1 MRKWRL
7 RARASLFRAA
17 WIFAAVFYSYTC
29 RSRTTD
35 RKRHAQ
41 RRIASYFMRGTWGQA
56 LYTNTLAGWLVMLPS
71 YQATPAKKGKNGTEE
86 ERAAKTGKGGAEKS
100 DRLISLTTRPRKGQY
115 TVGDE
120 PRRVHTASRSCSFE
134 VNELVDYAKSAG
146 ASRLNIQLNGRMKF
160 IRDRHRTIGLWNRAY
175 RATCSI
181 SGRKS
186 LNFVL
191 FD

>member
-56 LYTNTLAGWLVMLPS
+56 LYTNTLGRVAGDAAELPS
-71 YQATPAKKGKNGTEE
+71 DIGQKKKNEGGEGGQNWKRGSWK
-86 ERAAKTGKGGAEKS
+86 ERSS
-100 DRLISLTTRPRKGQY
+100 DRSNDETAKG
-115 TVGDE
+115 
-120 PRRVHTASRSCSFE
+120 
-134 VNELVDYAKSAG
+134 
-146 ASRLNIQLNGRMKF
+146 NIQL
-160 IRDRHRTIGLWNRAY
+160 
-175 RATCSI
+175 ATNPDACILPLEVVLSKSMNLSI
-181 SGRKS
+181 MRNQPGP
-186 LNFVL
+186 LA
-191 FD
+191 

>member
-56 LYTNTLAGWLVMLPS
+56 LYTNTSGRVVMLPS
-71 YQATPAKKGKNGTEE
+71 YRATL
-86 ERAAKTGKGGAEKS
+86 AEKEKRRGEGGQNWKRGS
-100 DRLISLTTRPRKGQY
+100 WKERSNDRSNDETAKGNIQL
-115 TVGDE
+115 DE
-120 PRRVHTASRSCSFE
+120 PRRVYTASRSCSFE

-160 IRDRHRTIGLWNRAY
+160 IRDRHRTIGLWNRPY

-186 LNFVL
+186 LNFLL